1 MRLSLSLNNVIT
13 KKVSS
18 KKGNTIVLL
27 LVAILLGVYSF
38 FTWGIKSTV
47 GDWPSANQNLSN
59 TREAVNSGIV
69 VDNVSSLGVAWS
81 LPVEGVSEWGAMA
94 TNPLIIGNVVYF
106 QDLKS
111 NVYAVDFKTGK
122 QIWMKEYNLD
132 NAGPNG
138 VSFDSGMIFAVK
150 GRYGVV
156 GLNLQGEELWTT
168 TLSDNPNSGIDIQ
181 TTAYKGMVYVSTVP
195 GVSNENFYKGGST
208 GIIYALDQKTG
219 KILWSFD
226 TVDSKDIWGNIEVN
240 SGGGAWYPP
249 AIDTTRNIMYWGI
262 GNPAPWP
269 GTAEFPNGTSRLGK
283 NLYTNS
289 IVALEQKTGKLL
301 WYNQVLPHDL
311 FDYDFQISPI
321 LSTMKANGKIRD
333 IIIGAG
339 KMGKVYAFDKN
350 TGDKIWETS
359 VGTHLNDTLK
369 VLPSGVTRVSP
380 GPLGGVETNMAYS
393 KGVVYVPVVNME
405 VQYTPTEFVAKSF
418 DLGKAKGELVALD
431 VTDGK
436 IIWKYDFLSMNV
448 GAATVVNNLVF
459 TSTLDGKIYAFDKVS
474 GKKVWEYQASGGIN
488 GWPAVKGDT
497 IIFPV
502 GMGKEPTLLALRL
515 GAVSQTATVSATP
528 VSGRGKE
535 FDQ

>member
-1 MRLSLSLNNVIT
+1 MAI
-13 KKVSS
+13 KKVNL
-18 KKGNTIVLL
+18 KKGNTTIVLL
-27 LVAILLGVYSF
+27 VVILLGIYFF
-38 FTWGIKSTV
+38 FTQGMRNTT

-59 TREAVNSGIV
+59 TREAVNSEIV
-69 VDNVSSLGVAWS
+69 VNNVSSLGVAWS
-81 LPVEGVSEWGAMA
+81 LPVKGVSEWGAVA
-94 TNPLIIGNVVYF
+94 TNPLIIGNMVYF

-111 NVYAVDFKTGK
+111 NVYAVDFKTGELVWVK
-122 QIWMKEYNLD
+122 DYNLD

-138 VSFDSGMIFAVK
+138 VSVDSGMIFAVK
-150 GRYGVV
+150 GRYSVV
-156 GLNLQGEELWTT
+156 GLSLQGEELWTT
-168 TLSDNPNSGIDIQ
+168 ILSDNQNSGIDIQ

-226 TVDSKDIWGNIEVN
+226 TVDSKDIWGNVEVN

-249 AIDTTRNIMYWGI
+249 AIDTAKNIMYWGI

-269 GTAEFPNGTSRLGK
+269 GTVEFPNGTSRLGK

-289 IVALEQKTGKLL
+289 MVALELKTGKLL

-311 FDYDFQISPI
+311 FDYDFQVSPI
-321 LSTMKANGKIRD
+321 LSTMKVNGRIRD
-333 IIIGAG
+333 VIIGAG

-369 VLPSGVTRVSP
+369 VLPSGTTRVSP

-393 KGVVYVPVVNME
+393 NGVVYVPVVNME
-405 VQYTPTEFVAKSF
+405 VQYTASEFVAKSF
-418 DLGKAKGELVALD
+418 DLGKAKGEIVAIEAATGRVLWNH
-431 VTDGK
+431 VFG
-436 IIWKYDFLSMNV
+436 SMNV
-448 GAATVVNNLVF
+448 GAATVVNDLVF
-459 TSTLDGKIYAFDKVS
+459 TSTLEGKIYAFDRES
-474 GKKVWEYQASGGIN
+474 GEKVWEYQANGGIN

-502 GMGKEPTLLALRL
+502 GMGKEPALLALRL

-535 FDQ
+535 FSQ